1 MRNLEVTL
9 NEILAEVIAYNEKP
23 TKACSKR
30 VRTKL
35 GSLKNEITGIRSK
48 LVEADKQGY
57 K

>member
-1 MRNLEVTL
+1 MKNLEVTL
-9 NEILAEVIAYNEKP
+9 SEILAEVIAYNEKP